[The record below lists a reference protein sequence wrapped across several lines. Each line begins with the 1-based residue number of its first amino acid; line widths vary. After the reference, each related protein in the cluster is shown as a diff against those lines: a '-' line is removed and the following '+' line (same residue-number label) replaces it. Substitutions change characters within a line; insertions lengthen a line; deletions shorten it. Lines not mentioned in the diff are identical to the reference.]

1 MKKFALTFVAV
12 AFGSCVA
19 FAQTTPQADIAST
32 ENTVHTLTID
42 KMSNTAEERVEKA
55 DRRALSVYELP
66 EMVLEQLK
74 YSELS
79 GHTVLSVMEVQPLS
93 GDDVSLQYEL
103 LLQDGSTQTT
113 AEPRLLVRF
122 DEYGELVSQKE
133 VSLMAQQEK

>member
-1 MKKFALTFVAV
+1 MKKIALTFVAL

-19 FAQTTPQADIAST
+19 FAQSTPQASVAST
-32 ENTVHTLTID
+32 ENTVHTLTLD
-42 KMSNTAEERVEKA
+42 KMSNRVEERAEKA

-74 YSELS
+74 YSELA
-79 GHTVLSVMEVQPLS
+79 GHTVISVMEVQPLS

-103 LLQDGSTQTT
+103 LLQDGPTQTS

-122 DEYGELVSQKE
+122 DEYGELVSRKE
-133 VSLMAQQEK
+133 ISLMAQQEK